1 MQSHVHHVQTRSR
14 LRVLQDSKILENF
27 AIYCYVSFLRYY
39 NSIRTSQVSVDGFK
53 SMSVVCLRKV
63 QKKCFCLQLL
73 TPPLI
78 KAPLKNVEICGGL
91 GEGAEDDIE
100 KVRRTSGKILT
111 THLLKPETEQQ
122 ES

>member
-1 MQSHVHHVQTRSR
+1 MNITSR
-14 LRVLQDSKILENF
+14 QNQRILEV
-27 AIYCYVSFLRYY
+27 VSFH
-39 NSIRTSQVSVDGFK
+39 K
-53 SMSVVCLRKV
+53 